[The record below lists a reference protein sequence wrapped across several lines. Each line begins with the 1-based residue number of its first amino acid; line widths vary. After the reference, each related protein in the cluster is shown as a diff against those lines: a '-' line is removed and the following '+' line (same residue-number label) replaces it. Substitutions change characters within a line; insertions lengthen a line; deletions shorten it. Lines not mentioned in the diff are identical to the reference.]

1 MAKLT
6 PEMEELLKSTKYFPL
21 ATASK
26 DGEPNVV
33 PVGSVFLMDSETIW
47 IGNQFMDAT
56 VKNLQENPR
65 ASLYVWTQ
73 GVKGCLKIK
82 ADVDIVDDGPD
93 YDKMKGMVSA
103 KRADL
108 KCRSLLVLKITDVFE
123 CASGPS
129 AGKRL
134 V

>member
-6 PEMEELLKSTKYFPL
+6 SEMEELLKATKHFPL

-26 DGEPNVV
+26 EGEPNVV
-33 PVGSVFLMDSETIW
+33 PVGSVFLVDPETIW

-56 VKNLQENPR
+56 LKNLKENPR

-73 GVKGCLKIK
+73 GVKGCLKLK
-82 ADVDIVDDGPD
+82 GDVRIVDSGAE
-93 YDKMKGMVSA
+93 YEKMKSMVSSRKA
-103 KRADL
+103 EL
-108 KCRSLLVLKITDVFE
+108 KCRSLLVFKITDVFD
-123 CASGPS
+123 CSSGAN

-134 V
+134 I

>member
-6 PEMEELLKSTKYFPL
+6 PEMQELFKSTKYFPL

-33 PVGSVFLMDSETIW
+33 PVGSVFLMDPETIW
-47 IGNQFMDAT
+47 IGNQFMDT
-56 VKNLQENPR
+56 TLKNVIDNPR

-82 ADVDIVDDGPD
+82 GDVTVMTEGED
-93 YDKMKGMVSA
+93 YARMKGFVSA
-103 KRADL
+103 RKAEL
-108 KCRSLLVLKITDVFE
+108 KCRSLLILNITEVYE
-123 CASGPS
+123 CSSGAD

-134 V
+134 I